1 MRIATLTS
9 TILAGSL
16 WLAASNAS
24 AVPMIFFGEDLNP
37 GGTVPAGGN
46 AQTARNSFLSNLTG
60 VGNENF
66 ESFGNLTPITGG
78 GINVNFPGSSGAIT
92 ANLAGSD
99 GGICN
104 QTIGGN
110 VGNLG
115 CGFSRFATSG
125 NNYLQNAS
133 NMLLTFSDDV
143 AAFGFYGTDFG
154 DINGVVSLTFT
165 GGAVEVFDVPS
176 TQGSSAD
183 GNLIF
188 WGIIDTDNTFA
199 SVNFTASGG
208 SDVFGFDDMVIG
220 DRQQV
225 TPAPVPA
232 TIALFGLG
240 LAGLGWSRR
249 KRQS

>member
-1 MRIATLTS
+1 MRTTTLTS
-9 TILAGSL
+9 SILAGSL

-66 ESFGNLTPITGG
+66 DSFGNLTPITGG
-78 GINVNFPGSSGAIT
+78 GIN
-92 ANLAGSD
+92 
-99 GGICN
+99 GICN
-104 QTIGGN
+104 QTIGGT
-110 VGNLG
+110 VGNIG

-165 GGAVEVFDVPS
+165 GGAVEVFNVPS
-176 TQGSSAD
+176 TQGSAAD

-188 WGIIDTDNTFA
+188 WGIIDTDNTFS
-199 SVNFTASGG
+199 SVNFAASGG
-208 SDVFGFDDMVIG
+208 GDVFGFDDMVIG